1 MVAATKLE
9 TLVLLVQAQV
19 SKNSLSD
26 VTESG

>member
-1 MVAATKLE
+1 MVTATKLE